1 MSDRAKTASP
11 EEGLSRL
18 REAIDRVDRQLL
30 KALNERALLVRQV
43 GTLKAE
49 SGLPVYSPARERD
62 LATALIAG
70 NPGPFPDE
78 GIAPVFREIVSATRS
93 LERRLRV
100 AFLGPEGTY
109 GHQAAEQHF
118 GACVDFV
125 PVGHNGA
132 IFESVERGEVDRGV
146 VPVENT
152 TQGIVTEAFD
162 ALASTQVAIGAET
175 SLEISHCLLNQSG
188 RLEDVRVVLS
198 HPQALGQCRRWLQE
212 QLPGVEQQECASTA
226 GAAKSAAADAGVAAI
241 ASARAGQRFGLSTAA
256 KSIEDQGGNITRFL
270 VIGGECPPSSGDDLT
285 LVIYDTA
292 KSEPG
297 ALYRL
302 LGPFSEAGINL
313 SAIQSRPIPGRPWE
327 YRFYLDFEGH
337 RDDAR
342 IAKALERS
350 RALADSCRVLGSFP
364 RAPRRVVNA
373 GDADQRN

>member
-1 MSDRAKTASP
+1 MSDEAKTPSP
-11 EEGLSRL
+11 EDGLALL
-18 REAIDRVDRQLL
+18 REAIDRVDRELL
-30 KALNERALLVRQV
+30 GALNERAKLVQQV
-43 GTLKAE
+43 GALKAE
-49 SGLPVYSPARERD
+49 TGLPVYSPARERD
-62 LATALIAG
+62 LAAALVAA

-125 PVGHNGA
+125 PVRHNSA

-162 ALASTQVAIGAET
+162 ALASTHVAISAET

-188 RLEDVRVVLS
+188 RLEDVQVVLS

-212 QLPGVEQQECASTA
+212 HLPGVAQQECASTA
-226 GAAKSAAADAGVAAI
+226 GAAQHAAEDAGVAAV
-241 ASARAGQRFGLSTAA
+241 ASARAGQRFGLIAVA
-256 KSIEDQGGNITRFL
+256 RSIEDQGGNLTRFL
-270 VIGGECPPSSGDDLT
+270 VIGGDGPPPSGDDLT
-285 LVIYDTA
+285 LVVYDTA

-302 LGPFSEAGINL
+302 LGPFSDAGINL

-337 RDDAR
+337 RDDPG
-342 IAKALERS
+342 IAEALERS

-364 RAPRRVVNA
+364 RAPRRVANSGGA
-373 GDADQRN
+373 NERN

>member
-1 MSDRAKTASP
+1 MSRGSDDDTP
-11 EEGLSRL
+11 EQGLARL
-18 REAIDRVDRQLL
+18 RDAIDRVDRDLL
-30 KALNERALLVRQV
+30 AALNERARLVREV
-43 GTLKAE
+43 GALKAG
-49 SGLPVYSPARERD
+49 SGLPVYVPSRERD
-62 LATALIAG
+62 LAVALVAA

-93 LERRLRV
+93 LESRLRV

-125 PVGHNGA
+125 PVRHNGA

-162 ALASTQVAIGAET
+162 ALASTEVAISAET
-175 SLEISHCLLNQSG
+175 SLEISHCLLSQSG
-188 RLEDVRVVLS
+188 RLDDVRVVVS

-212 QLPGVEQQECASTA
+212 HLPEVPQEECASTA
-226 GAAKSAAADAGVAAI
+226 GAAERATQDAGVAAV
-241 ASARAGQRFGLSTAA
+241 ASARAGERLGLAA
-256 KSIEDQGGNITRFL
+256 AARAIEDQGGNITRFL
-270 VIGGECPPSSGDDLT
+270 VIGGEGPPPSGDDLT
-285 LVIYDTA
+285 LVVYDTA

-297 ALYRL
+297 ALFRL
-302 LGPFSEAGINL
+302 LAPFSEAGINL
-313 SAIQSRPIPGRPWE
+313 SAIQSRPILGRPWE

-337 RDDAR
+337 RDDERVA
-342 IAKALERS
+342 AALERS

-364 RAPRRVVNA
+364 RAPRSAAR
-373 GDADQRN
+373 GR

>member
-1 MSDRAKTASP
+1 MSRASNQDSP
-11 EEGLSRL
+11 ERALERL
-18 REAIDRVDRQLL
+18 REAIDRVDQELL
-30 KALNERALLVRQV
+30 ASLNERARLVREV
-43 GTLKAE
+43 GVLKAG
-49 SGLPVYSPARERD
+49 SGLPVYVPARERD
-62 LATALIAG
+62 LAAALVAA

-93 LERRLRV
+93 LESRLRV

-125 PVGHNGA
+125 PVPHNGA

-162 ALASTQVAIGAET
+162 ALASTEVAISAET

-188 RLEDVRVVLS
+188 RLEDVRLVVS

-212 QLPGVEQQECASTA
+212 RLPDVGQEECASTA
-226 GAAKSAAADAGVAAI
+226 GAAERAATDPGIAAI
-241 ASARAGQRFGLSTAA
+241 ASARAGERLGLASAA
-256 KSIEDQGGNITRFL
+256 RAIQDQGGNITRFL
-270 VIGGECPPSSGDDLT
+270 VIGGDGPPPSGDDLT
-285 LVIYDTA
+285 LVVYDTA

-297 ALYRL
+297 ALFRL
-302 LGPFSEAGINL
+302 LAPFSEAGINL
-313 SAIQSRPIPGRPWE
+313 SAIQSRPILGRPWE

-342 IAKALERS
+342 VAAALERS

-364 RAPRRVVNA
+364 RAPRRSA
-373 GDADQRN
+373 APRP